1 MRKSKVLIASCY
13 YQPNYGSKLQAFAL
27 QEKIRALGFDCE
39 NICYENVR
47 KDIEKKKIYFYLLN
61 YRNFTA
67 IINQI
72 KRVDYAIKKKIVRK
86 INIFYDQRKR
96 CLDRFEK
103 ENMIVSRKLFWDELT
118 SYCKDYEAVIV
129 GSDQLWL
136 PSNIAGN
143 FFTLSFVPDEVRKY
157 SYATS
162 FGMKLPSTQ
171 ETKRSLKFLERFNKI
186 SVREKNAKQLIEKVV
201 SRNVTIVCD
210 PVMLLSM
217 EEWNKLTYN
226 KRIIENKYIFC
237 YFLGNNI
244 EQRKWV
250 KKLSEKT
257 GHQIIALLHLDEYI
271 SADEKLLGEY
281 SLYGIGPFEF
291 VNLIKNAEYICTDS
305 FHGTVFS
312 AVFHKMFF
320 SFKRYKETSK
330 VSTNSRVEELLVSL
344 ECKQRMISEKKDVE
358 DALKMKMEYYKVE
371 QKIEK
376 LREDSISFLSEILN
390 DV

>member
-1 MRKSKVLIASCY
+1 MDFDPHLSTKSH
-13 YQPNYGSKLQAFAL
+13 
-27 QEKIRALGFDCE
+27 
-39 NICYENVR
+39 
-47 KDIEKKKIYFYLLN
+47 
-61 YRNFTA
+61 
-67 IINQI
+67 
-72 KRVDYAIKKKIVRK
+72 
-86 INIFYDQRKR
+86 
-96 CLDRFEK
+96 
-103 ENMIVSRKLFWDELT
+103 
-118 SYCKDYEAVIV
+118 
-129 GSDQLWL
+129 
-136 PSNIAGN
+136 
-143 FFTLSFVPDEVRKY
+143 
-157 SYATS
+157 
-162 FGMKLPSTQ
+162 
-171 ETKRSLKFLERFNKI
+171 
-186 SVREKNAKQLIEKVV
+186 
-201 SRNVTIVCD
+201 
-210 PVMLLSM
+210 
-217 EEWNKLTYN
+217 
-226 KRIIENKYIFC
+226 IFC